1 MQTPTRPAG
10 AAANTGSRSATESK
24 ALISQCRE
32 LARSKLSGIV
42 ADALDKVEN
51 DLFAAADAS
60 TSRAEQQILFEA
72 MSQVRRHR
80 AEIKA
85 AFDRHFVEVF
95 ERRVAERYSAHGA
108 KNEVKL
114 EELALVDDAAMEQ
127 DLVVHDLA
135 RKTTNNIPPDQLL
148 GIRARFGHLLAHE
161 TVEDDTANP
170 LSTEAVFEALHR
182 ACAKIPGDF
191 AVKRSLLNAFQPY
204 MAAGITH
211 VYADVNQNLIAHHVL
226 PRIKHQVKRAADIG
240 VASAQSLA
248 ASQALNLAQLMGSAQ
263 GAAAAAMNASQP
275 IDLAALLNH
284 VANGPPT
291 ARAKVT
297 RMLVDPARY
306 AMESALTLPASPALL
321 TSLSALQAAKLPSE
335 GGAFDFMGALGDQVR
350 AQSHPLDQLTIE
362 LVNMVFDYILDDK
375 QVPVTVKREI
385 SRLQIVAVK
394 AAILDRTFFAR
405 RNHPMRQL
413 LDRVAEVATD
423 PEIATDETAK
433 FLIGLRGT
441 VDYLV
446 HKFTDDLA
454 IFVAA
459 RETLD
464 KIAEEER
471 ASRQQELAPTTA
483 ELECK
488 EEAEI
493 AHATALAEI
502 KRRLTRKSPGFVRDF
517 LYQWW
522 TKTLVDAYLKEREG
536 DDSWTHRLGVVDALV
551 WSVSSLRTAEIQQ
564 LASML
569 PTLMRTLLRGMNAID
584 MPADARHSFFNQL
597 MQAHTSAINTAK
609 AHAKPAPG
617 APAATDAPPSEP
629 AVTEPGD
636 PAEPPVTAPPTDDFF
651 VHTALALERGAVVEF
666 LDGQSTVRAKL
677 SWVSP
682 KQTIL
687 LFTSTAAGARKLAP
701 KAFAE
706 LLRDGKARVI
716 AVSEALMDRVV
727 HAMMGPE
734 SLPAA
739 A

>member
-1 MQTPTRPAG
+1 M
-10 AAANTGSRSATESK
+10 
-24 ALISQCRE
+24 
-32 LARSKLSGIV
+32 
-42 ADALDKVEN
+42 
-51 DLFAAADAS
+51 
-60 TSRAEQQILFEA
+60 
-72 MSQVRRHR
+72 
-80 AEIKA
+80 
-85 AFDRHFVEVF
+85 
-95 ERRVAERYSAHGA
+95 
-108 KNEVKL
+108 
-114 EELALVDDAAMEQ
+114 
-127 DLVVHDLA
+127 
-135 RKTTNNIPPDQLL
+135 
-148 GIRARFGHLLAHE
+148 
-161 TVEDDTANP
+161 
-170 LSTEAVFEALHR
+170 FEALHR

-204 MAAGITH
+204 VAAGITH
-211 VYADVNQNLIAHHVL
+211 LYADVNQNLIAHHVL

-240 VASAQSLA
+240 VGSAQNLA
-248 ASQALNLAQLMGSAQ
+248 GSQALNLAQLMGSAQ
-263 GAAAAAMNASQP
+263 GAAAAAAMSASQGLNLGQLLGAPGGGPSQP
-275 IDLAALLNH
+275 IDLSALLSH
-284 VANGPPT
+284 VANGPPA

-321 TSLSALQAAKLPSE
+321 TSLSALQAATLPSE
-335 GGAFDFMGALGDQVR
+335 GGAFDFMAALGDQVR

-423 PEIATDETAK
+423 PEVATGETDK
-433 FLIGLRGT
+433 FVIGLRGT

-454 IFVAA
+454 IFIAA

-471 ASRQQELAPTTA
+471 AARQQELAPTTA
-483 ELECK
+483 ELERK

-502 KRRLTRKSPGFVRDF
+502 KRRITRKTPGFVRDF

-522 TKTLVDAYLKEREG
+522 GKTLVDAYLKEREG

-551 WSVSSLRTAEIQQ
+551 WSVSPLRTTEIQQ

-584 MPADARHSFFNQL
+584 MPADARHGFFNQL

-609 AHAKPAPG
+609 AQAKPAPG
-617 APAATDAPPSEP
+617 ALAATDAPPTEP
-629 AVTEPGD
+629 PVTEPGA
-636 PAEPPVTAPPTDDFF
+636 PEEEAVTAPPADDYF

-666 LDGQSTVRAKL
+666 LDGQTTVRAKL

-687 LFTSTAAGARKLAP
+687 LFTSTVAGARKLTP